1 MKTDYNNRG
10 IDDSDVSKDRELVLS
25 SHSLSPSACG
35 RTIYSL
41 DKFMVIIKTHIP
53 GVLFIEPRVFKDS
66 RGYFF
71 ESFSQSEFDNKVTPI
86 LGHSIHFVQDNES
99 MYSYVAL

>member
-35 RTIYSL
+35 CTIYSL
-41 DKFMVIIKTHIP
+41 DKFMEIIKTHIP
-53 GVLFIEPRVFKDS
+53 GVLFIEPAYSRTPVVISSRVS
-66 RGYFF
+66 LR
-71 ESFSQSEFDNKVTPI
+71 ES
-86 LGHSIHFVQDNES
+86 SIIR
-99 MYSYVAL
+99 